1 MKYLL
6 SMTLIAAVFLTK
18 STFAG
23 EYAFTVVDTGQT
35 ACYDNSSEI
44 TCPKEGEAFYGQDAQ
59 YDSAQFSL
67 QDNED
72 GTISDINT
80 GLMWQQTP
88 SSSSFNWQ
96 EAVDHCDTLVLAG
109 HDDWRIPS
117 LKELFSISNFSQG
130 WPYLDTAYFDIAGG
144 SVSKDEQYWTSNY
157 YVGVTSEGGSAAAF
171 GVNHGTGHIK
181 AYPAGVSGPMGNYVR
196 AVRGN
201 SYGANQFT
209 DNGDGTVTDTA
220 SGLTWQQEDS
230 ASGLDWEEALAYAED
245 LELAD
250 YDDWRLPDVKE
261 LQSIVD
267 YTRSPSATDASDEG
281 PAINTD
287 YFDITEL
294 VSGTTDYNPDYGYF
308 WSSTS
313 AYFSPASPEYYYA
326 WYVAFGTAVDDY
338 GEDTHGAGAVR
349 NDTKVEGG
357 PSGEGGERIY
367 NYVRCVQ
374 NTSAAPTPTPP
385 SPILDSG
392 DYNGDG
398 TDDIAIFRSSSGLW
412 AVRDITRAY
421 FGSSSDMPVPGDYDG
436 DEITDIGIFRGS
448 SGLWA
453 VKGVTRVYFGSTDDI
468 PVPFSSN
475 PSSACLPGIF
485 RETSGLW
492 ALRGLTRVYFGS
504 SGDRPVPG
512 DYDGDGTRDI
522 GIFRNSSGLW
532 AIRDLTRV
540 YFGSS
545 ADTAVHGDYSGSGVQ
560 MVGIF
565 RPASGLWAIRGVTRS
580 YFGASTDDPVPAD
593 YNGDG
598 ADDIGIFRA
607 SSGLWAIKGASRVY
621 FGSSGDIPVVR

>member
-6 SMTLIAAVFLTK
+6 SMTLIAAVFVTG
-18 STFAG
+18 STFAE

-67 QDNED
+67 QDNGD
-72 GTISDINT
+72 STVSDLNT

-117 LKELFSISNFSQG
+117 LKELFSISNFSTG
-130 WPYLDTAYFDIAGG
+130 WPYLDTAYFDLVG
-144 SVSKDEQYWTSNY
+144 SEVSKDEQYWTSNY
-157 YVGVTSEGGSAAAF
+157 YVGVTMEGGSAAAF

-196 AVRGN
+196 AVRGD

-230 ASGLDWEEALAYAED
+230 GSGLDWEDALAYAED

-267 YTRSPSATDASDEG
+267 YTRSPSATEAAEKG
-281 PAINTD
+281 PAIDTD

-294 VSGTTDYNPDYGYF
+294 ASGTTDYDPDYGYF

-313 AYFSPASPEYYYA
+313 SYFSPQDPGYYYG
-326 WYVAFGTAVDDY
+326 WYVAFGTAVNDG

-349 NDTKVEGG
+349 FDTKVEGG
-357 PSGEGGERIY
+357 PAPEEEERIY
-367 NYVRCVQ
+367 NYVRCVRD
-374 NTSAAPTPTPP
+374 TSAAPTAS

-398 TDDIAIFRSSSGLW
+398 TDDIAIFRNSSGLW
-412 AVRDITRAY
+412 AVRGITRAY
-421 FGSSSDMPVPGDYDG
+421 FGSSSDIPAPGDYDG
-436 DEITDIGIFRGS
+436 DGITEIGIFRS
-448 SGLWA
+448 ATGLWA

-468 PVPFSSN
+468 PIPFSSN
-475 PSSACLPGIF
+475 PSSACIPGIF
-485 RETSGLW
+485 RESSGLW
-492 ALRGLTRVYFGS
+492 ALRGLTRAYFGS
-504 SGDRPVPG
+504 SGDWPVPG
-512 DYDGDGTRDI
+512 DYDGDGTKEI
-522 GIFRNSSGLW
+522 GIFRGTSGLW
-532 AIRDLTRV
+532 AIRALTRV

-545 ADTAVHGDYSGSGVQ
+545 ADTAVPGDYSGSGVR
-560 MVGIF
+560 MVGIY

-607 SSGLWAIKGASRVY
+607 SSGLWAIKGVSRVY
-621 FGSSGDIPVVR
+621 FGSSGDIPMVR